1 MRIYDEFK
9 EIVKIQK
16 FRRLVSYSGFYC
28 FATLISYFYVNNTT
42 RAGFSRADQFYAS
55 YPAGTEL
62 LTDTTKLY
70 KAALGNCFEAEE
82 WGPFEFCVMA
92 KHFERQGKSPY
103 AYHAKMFR
111 NTPKV
116 WDCEKL
122 MFIPDH
128 YIFPNAEHAHY
139 IVDISRKFCVEQDIK
154 YFYAIQ
160 DCSNFR
166 ANPDCKG
173 TGKVLLKVPPA
184 LRFVLEGEMPCYLLA
199 KGLILHI
206 NGEIS
211 MSGASYKG
219 MKFVGT
225 TIENLSM
232 EERMAVCNMVVEAVG
247 KNSIV
252 VTTYKYL
259 GDMTLAPY
267 EPVFSDENARF
278 LVQYRFN
285 ASKMEPL
292 VTKPHSS
299 ANLALLKGKFYTP
312 RQGILHP
319 RKHGISLSSPTC
331 DHIFNQHSVEFAVGA
346 DNPES
351 AICASLT
358 TGLLET
364 RKSDQILEQISEGQ
378 VFANLKQELDTAD
391 VTDLSALYLI
401 YPSD

>member
-1 MRIYDEFK
+1 M
-9 EIVKIQK
+9 
-16 FRRLVSYSGFYC
+16 
-28 FATLISYFYVNNTT
+28 
-42 RAGFSRADQFYAS
+42 
-55 YPAGTEL
+55 
-62 LTDTTKLY
+62 
-70 KAALGNCFEAEE
+70 
-82 WGPFEFCVMA
+82 
-92 KHFERQGKSPY
+92 
-103 AYHAKMFR
+103 
-111 NTPKV
+111 
-116 WDCEKL
+116 
-122 MFIPDH
+122 
-128 YIFPNAEHAHY
+128 
-139 IVDISRKFCVEQDIK
+139 
-154 YFYAIQ
+154 
-160 DCSNFR
+160 
-166 ANPDCKG
+166 
-173 TGKVLLKVPPA
+173 PPA

-299 ANLALLKGKFYTP
+299 ANLALVCECNNVKIDRVDIASFTGGKTEDFML
-312 RQGILHP
+312 QQMF
-319 RKHGISLSSPTC
+319 S
-331 DHIFNQHSVEFAVGA
+331 
-346 DNPES
+346 
-351 AICASLT
+351 
-358 TGLLET
+358 
-364 RKSDQILEQISEGQ
+364 
-378 VFANLKQELDTAD
+378 
-391 VTDLSALYLI
+391 
-401 YPSD
+401 

>member
-103 AYHAKMFR
+103 AYHARSLLDLALSSDTSNIVLGICGIFKKMFR

-299 ANLALLKGKFYTP
+299 ANLALVCECNNVKIDRVDIASFTGGKTEDFML
-312 RQGILHP
+312 QQMF
-319 RKHGISLSSPTC
+319 S
-331 DHIFNQHSVEFAVGA
+331 
-346 DNPES
+346 
-351 AICASLT
+351 
-358 TGLLET
+358 
-364 RKSDQILEQISEGQ
+364 
-378 VFANLKQELDTAD
+378 
-391 VTDLSALYLI
+391 
-401 YPSD
+401 